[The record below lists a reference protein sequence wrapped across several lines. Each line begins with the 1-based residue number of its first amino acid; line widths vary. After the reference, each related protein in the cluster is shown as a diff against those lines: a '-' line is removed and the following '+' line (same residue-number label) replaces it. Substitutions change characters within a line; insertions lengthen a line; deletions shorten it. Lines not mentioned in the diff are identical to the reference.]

1 MQLHAQQHV
10 GRFAQPRSRSNAA
23 RRMCVRASAQ
33 EQQQQQPSTKSA
45 GGRMTYRPQ
54 SFEEMVDDAAGSVKE
69 GIAAGLTRMEVEFPP
84 LPTQLD

>member
-1 MQLHAQQHV
+1 MQLQAQQAGKLHCW
-10 GRFAQPRSRSNAA
+10 GRSNAA
-23 RRMCVRASAQ
+23 RRMCIRASAQ
-33 EQQQQQPSTKSA
+33 EQQQQPMTKSA